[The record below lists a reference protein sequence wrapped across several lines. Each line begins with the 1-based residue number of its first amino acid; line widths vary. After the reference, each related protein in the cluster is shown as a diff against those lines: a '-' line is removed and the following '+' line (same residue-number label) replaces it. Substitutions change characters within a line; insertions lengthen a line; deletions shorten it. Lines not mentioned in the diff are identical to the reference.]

1 MNELFFNTIKTV
13 FALAAMQGK
22 KLCFSPAEGEF
33 FEVAKRDS
41 DGCTL
46 YPLNRV
52 GDEPCTPIFYLNP
65 DELIFNEDLFAE
77 SQKNAFQTLRNAI
90 ETQSKRSDNADETQF
105 STQTERSGNA
115 DETQPT
121 ALISQDQH
129 GVIGKGKVNL
139 PRFSY
144 LYSGDVA
151 VISERIENY
160 LDKIFA
166 STNYAPTIKKTI
178 ANYQTAKMLAMKGN
192 LYELN
197 TLSFRLLGRLNKQRA
212 MESAMDTVAARRL
225 ARRKMTISIALTV
238 MIVAA
243 YFVWQYY
250 PFTADSDPPQTESA
264 SVAVP
269 GPESV
274 FDIAIDEWQRTNN
287 RKIYPAGRECLRKA
301 CVGVN
306 DKSAI
311 MLIIDKNMK

>member
-1 MNELFFNTIKTV
+1 MNEMLFNTIKTV

-22 KLCFSPAEGEF
+22 KLCFSPADGEF

-52 GDEPCTPIFYLNP
+52 GDEPCAPIFHFNP
-65 DELIFNEDLFAE
+65 DQLIFNEDLFAE

-90 ETQSKRSDNADETQF
+90 ETQTKRSDNADETQF
-105 STQTERSGNA
+105 STSSERYNNA

-129 GVIGKGKVNL
+129 SVIGKGKVNL

-151 VISERIENY
+151 VISERIEDY

-178 ANYQTAKMLAMKGN
+178 ANYQTAKMLAMQGN

-212 MESAMDTVAARRL
+212 METAMDTVAARRL
-225 ARRKMTISIALTV
+225 ARRKMTISIALSV
-238 MIVAA
+238 LIVAA

-250 PFTADSDPPQTESA
+250 PLTADSDTPQTESA
-264 SVAVP
+264 SVAVA

-287 RKIYPAGRECLRKA
+287 RKIYPAGRECLRRACDGLTDKA
-301 CVGVN
+301 
-306 DKSAI
+306 AI
-311 MLIIDKNMK
+311 IQVINSNMK

>member
-1 MNELFFNTIKTV
+1 MLFNTIKTV

-22 KLCFSPAEGEF
+22 KLCFSPADGEF

-52 GDEPCTPIFYLNP
+52 GDEPCAPIFHLNP

-115 DETQPT
+115 DETQSN

-139 PRFSY
+139 PRFSHMY
-144 LYSGDVA
+144 AGDVA
-151 VISERIENY
+151 DKCAEIEVL
-160 LDKIFA
+160 LDKILL
-166 STNYAPTIKKTI
+166 STNFQPTIKKTI
-178 ANYQTAKMLAMKGN
+178 DNYHTATALAKCGD
-192 LYELN
+192 LYK
-197 TLSFRLLGRLNKQRA
+197 LSLLADRLQGRINKQAA
-212 MESAMDTVAARRL
+212 MSAAMDTVAARQL
-225 ARRKMTISIALTV
+225 ARRRMCFSIALLV
-238 MIVAA
+238 LVVGC
-243 YFVWQYY
+243 YFGIKFYN
-250 PFTADSDPPQTESA
+250 PFASDISQPEATHESA
-264 SVAVP
+264 AVAVP

-274 FDIAIDEWQRTNN
+274 FDIAIDEWQRNNN

-301 CVGVN
+301 CAGLT
-306 DKSAI
+306 DKAAI
-311 MLIIDKNMK
+311 IQVINNNMK

>member
-1 MNELFFNTIKTV
+1 MLFNTIKTV

-22 KLCFSPAEGEF
+22 KLCFSPADGEF

-52 GDEPCTPIFYLNP
+52 GDEPCAPIFHLNP
-65 DELIFNEDLFAE
+65 DQLIFNEDLFAE

-90 ETQSKRSDNADETQF
+90 ETQSKRSDNADESQF
-105 STQTERSGNA
+105 YTPSERYNNA

-121 ALISQDQH
+121 ALISQDRH

-139 PRFSY
+139 PRFSHMY
-144 LYSGDVA
+144 AGDVA
-151 VISERIENY
+151 VISERIEDY

-178 ANYQTAKMLAMKGN
+178 ANYQTAKMLAMQGN

-225 ARRKMTISIALTV
+225 ARRKMTISIALSV

-250 PFTADSDPPQTESA
+250 PLTSDSDTPQTESA
-264 SVAVP
+264 AVAVAVP

-301 CVGVN
+301 CVGLT
-306 DKSAI
+306 DKAAI
-311 MLIIDKNMK
+311 LQVINNNMK

>member
-1 MNELFFNTIKTV
+1 MLFNTIKTV

-22 KLCFSPAEGEF
+22 KLCFSPADGEF

-52 GDEPCTPIFYLNP
+52 GDEPCAPIFHLNP

-90 ETQSKRSDNADETQF
+90 ETQSKRSDNADESQF
-105 STQTERSGNA
+105 STPSERYNNA

-129 GVIGKGKVNL
+129 SVIGKGKVNL

-178 ANYQTAKMLAMKGN
+178 ANYHTAKMLAMQGN

-225 ARRKMTISIALTV
+225 ARRKMTISIALSV

-243 YFVWQYY
+243 YFCWRYY
-250 PFTADSDPPQTESA
+250 PLTVDSDTPQTESA
-264 SVAVP
+264 AVAVP

-301 CVGVN
+301 CNGLT
-306 DKSAI
+306 DKAAI
-311 MLIIDKNMK
+311 IQVINNNMK

>member
-1 MNELFFNTIKTV
+1 MLFNTIKTV

-22 KLCFSPAEGEF
+22 NLCFSPAEGEF

-46 YPLNRV
+46 YPLNRG
-52 GDEPCTPIFYLNP
+52 GDEPCAPIFHLNP
-65 DELIFNEDLFAE
+65 DELIFNEDLFAQ

-90 ETQSKRSDNADETQF
+90 ETQTKRSDNADETQF
-105 STQTERSGNA
+105 STQTERYANA
-115 DETQPT
+115 AETQPT

-139 PRFSY
+139 PRFSH

-151 VISERIENY
+151 VISERIEDS

-178 ANYQTAKMLAMKGN
+178 ANYQTAKMLAMQGN

-225 ARRKMTISIALTV
+225 ARRKMTISIALSV
-238 MIVAA
+238 LIVAA

-250 PFTADSDPPQTESA
+250 PLTAASDTPQTESA
-264 SVAVP
+264 FVAVP
-269 GPESV
+269 GPKSV

-287 RKIYPAGRECLRKA
+287 RKIYPAGRESLRKA
-301 CVGVN
+301 CDGLT
-306 DKSAI
+306 DKAAI
-311 MLIIDKNMK
+311 IQVINNNMK

>member
-1 MNELFFNTIKTV
+1 MLFNTIKTV

-22 KLCFSPAEGEF
+22 NLCFSPADGEF

-65 DELIFNEDLFAE
+65 DQLIFNEDLFAE

-105 STQTERSGNA
+105 STPSERSDNA

-151 VISERIENY
+151 VISERIEDY

-178 ANYQTAKMLAMKGN
+178 ANYQTAKKLAMQGN
-192 LYELN
+192 LYDLN

-250 PFTADSDPPQTESA
+250 PSDSDTPQTESA

-269 GPESV
+269 SPESV

-301 CVGVN
+301 CAGLT
-306 DKSAI
+306 DKTAI
-311 MLIIDKNMK
+311 IQVINNNMK

>member
-1 MNELFFNTIKTV
+1 MLFNTIKTV

-22 KLCFSPAEGEF
+22 NLCFSPADGEF
-33 FEVAKRDS
+33 YEVAKRDS

-115 DETQPT
+115 TETQPT
-121 ALISQDQH
+121 ALISQDAR

-178 ANYQTAKMLAMKGN
+178 ANYQTAKMLAMQGN

-197 TLSFRLLGRLNKQRA
+197 TLSYRLLGRLNKQRA
-212 MESAMDTVAARRL
+212 MESAMDTVSARRL
-225 ARRKMTISIALTV
+225 ARRRMTISIALSV

-250 PFTADSDPPQTESA
+250 PLTADSDTPQTESA
-264 SVAVP
+264 AVAVP
-269 GPESV
+269 GSGHESV
-274 FDIAIDEWQRTNN
+274 FDIAIDEWQRNNN

-301 CVGVN
+301 CAGLT
-306 DKSAI
+306 DKTAI
-311 MLIIDKNMK
+311 IQVINSNMK

>member
-1 MNELFFNTIKTV
+1 MNEMFFNTIKTV

-22 KLCFSPAEGEF
+22 NLCFSPADGEF

-41 DGCTL
+41 DSCTL

-52 GDEPCTPIFYLNP
+52 GDEPCSPIFYFNP

-90 ETQSKRSDNADETQF
+90 ETQPKRSDNADETQF

-129 GVIGKGKVNL
+129 GIIGKGKVNL
-139 PRFSY
+139 PRFSH

-160 LDKIFA
+160 LDEIFA

-178 ANYQTAKMLAMKGN
+178 ANYQTAKKLAMQGN
-192 LYELN
+192 LYELS
-197 TLSFRLLGRLNKQRA
+197 TLSFRLLGRINKQKA
-212 MESAMDTVAARRL
+212 MNAAMDTVSARRL

-243 YFVWQYY
+243 YFVWKYY
-250 PFTADSDPPQTESA
+250 PLTADSDTPQTESA
-264 SVAVP
+264 AVAVP

-274 FDIAIDEWQRTNN
+274 FDIAIDEWQRKNN
-287 RKIYPAGRECLRKA
+287 LKIYPAGRECLRKA
-301 CVGVN
+301 CAGLT
-306 DKSAI
+306 DKAAI
-311 MLIIDKNMK
+311 LQVINSNMK

>member
-1 MNELFFNTIKTV
+1 MLFNTIKTV

-22 KLCFSPAEGEF
+22 NLCFSPAEGEF

-52 GDEPCTPIFYLNP
+52 GDEPCAPIFHLNP
-65 DELIFNEDLFAE
+65 DQLIFNEDLFAE

-90 ETQSKRSDNADETQF
+90 ETQSKRDDNADETQF
-105 STQTERSGNA
+105 STSSKRSDNA

-139 PRFSY
+139 PRFAFMY
-144 LYSGDVA
+144 AGDVA

-178 ANYQTAKMLAMKGN
+178 ANYQTAKRLAVQGN

-225 ARRKMTISIALTV
+225 ARHKMTISIALTV

-250 PFTADSDPPQTESA
+250 PLTAASDTPQPESA
-264 SVAVP
+264 AVAVP
-269 GPESV
+269 DPESV
-274 FDIAIDEWQRTNN
+274 FDVAIDEWQRTNN

-301 CVGVN
+301 CNGLT
-306 DKSAI
+306 DKAS
-311 MLIIDKNMK
+311 IIQVINNNMK

>member
-1 MNELFFNTIKTV
+1 MFFNTIKTV

-22 KLCFSPAEGEF
+22 KLCFSPADGEF
-33 FEVAKRDS
+33 YEVAKRDS

-52 GDEPCTPIFYLNP
+52 GDEPCATIFHLNP

-90 ETQSKRSDNADETQF
+90 ETQTKRSDNADESQF
-105 STQTERSGNA
+105 STPSERYNNA

-139 PRFSY
+139 PRFSHMY
-144 LYSGDVA
+144 AGDVA
-151 VISERIENY
+151 VISERIEDY

-178 ANYQTAKMLAMKGN
+178 ANYQTAKMLAMQGN

-225 ARRKMTISIALTV
+225 ARRKMTISIALSV
-238 MIVAA
+238 LIVAA
-243 YFVWQYY
+243 YFCWQYY
-250 PFTADSDPPQTESA
+250 PLTTDSDTPQTESA
-264 SVAVP
+264 AVAVP
-269 GPESV
+269 GPDV

-301 CVGVN
+301 CNGLT
-306 DKSAI
+306 DKAAI
-311 MLIIDKNMK
+311 IQVINNNMK

>member
-1 MNELFFNTIKTV
+1 MLFNTIKTV

-22 KLCFSPAEGEF
+22 NLCFSPAEGEF

-139 PRFSY
+139 PRFSH

-225 ARRKMTISIALTV
+225 ARRKMTISIALSV

-243 YFVWQYY
+243 YFAWQYY
-250 PFTADSDPPQTESA
+250 PCTADSDTPQTESA
-264 SVAVP
+264 AVAVP
-269 GPESV
+269 CPESV
-274 FDIAIDEWQRTNN
+274 FDIAVDEWQRTNN